1 MKNKKFT
8 IDLTPS
14 WLFTVK
20 GFLMVIETHLKKSM
34 DPETWK
40 YIKKELRNAA
50 NLADEYK
57 LSLEK

>member
-14 WLFTVK
+14 WSFAIK
-20 GFLMVIETHLKKSM
+20 GFLMVIESHLKKSM

>member
-14 WLFTVK
+14 WTYILK
-20 GFLMVIETHLKKSM
+20 GLLMVVESHLKKSM
-34 DPETWK
+34 DPDTWK
-40 YIKKELRNAA
+40 YIKKELLNAA
-50 NLADEYK
+50 HLADEYK